1 MDKNIIKKELYK
13 QKTNADFN
21 YEQNGF
27 KNYSTEIVIDGVDEI
42 IEFKIPVKE
51 CTFEEVVPAQL
62 LIRWLV

>member
-1 MDKNIIKKELYK
+1 MDKNTIKKELYK
-13 QKTNADFN
+13 QKTDADFN

-27 KNYSTEIVIDGVDEI
+27 KNYSTEIEIDGEYKI
-42 IEFKIPVKE
+42 IEFKIPIKE